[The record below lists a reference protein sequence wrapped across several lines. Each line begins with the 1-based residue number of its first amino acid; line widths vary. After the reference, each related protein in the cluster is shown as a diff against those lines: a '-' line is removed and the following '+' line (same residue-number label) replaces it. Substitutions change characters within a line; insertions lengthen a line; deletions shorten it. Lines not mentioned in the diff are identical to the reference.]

1 MSIGNLAKLN
11 RSSQNAVFAALIV
24 IAAVA
29 LYNWIVAP
37 QVGYLFAAQQY
48 ESAVGKTEEKNKII
62 AGEVK
67 VKTKKLEEL
76 REQFTQAQD
85 ILFTPDG
92 AKKFFAD
99 LQTISEETG
108 CTVRSFNLNVSKPCP
123 GDKRSKDTLGMVADS
138 AILNVIGQYNSI
150 IRLAEKLQN
159 HPQKVWIDS
168 LKIEILDFGSA
179 QLKCDM
185 TITIYTIQ
193 NKEAAL

>member
-1 MSIGNLAKLN
+1 MSIGNFAKLN

-48 ESAVGKTEEKNKII
+48 ESAVGKTGEKNKTI

-76 REQFTQAQD
+76 REQFALSRG

-99 LQTISEETG
+99 LRTISKETG
-108 CTVRSFNLNVSKPCP
+108 CTVHSFNLNVSKP
-123 GDKRSKDTLGMVADS
+123 GNRDKRSEDILGMVANS
-138 AILNVIGQYNSI
+138 ATLSVIGRYNSI
-150 IRLAEKLQN
+150 IGLVEKLQN
-159 HPQKVWIDS
+159 HPQKVCIDS
-168 LKIEILDFGSA
+168 LKIEIFDFGSA

-185 TITIYTIQ
+185 TITVYTIQ
-193 NKEAAL
+193 DKDGAL